1 MYDKLYAYGGRSIS
15 IWDAQG
21 KQVWDS
27 GAAIEQFL
35 ASDDCKLGAKRDI
48 ACKTYFNS
56 GHDATAALDARSS
69 AKGPEPEGLAV
80 GTIGSKTFAFVGLE
94 RMGGVLVFDITDAKT
109 PKRVDYINTRENW
122 TTAFG
127 AATPPALDKVGD
139 LGPEGLA
146 FVPAKD
152 SPNGKPLLLVGNE
165 VSGSTAI
172 FQLNLAY

>member
-1 MYDKLYAYGGRSIS
+1 M
-15 IWDAQG
+15 
-21 KQVWDS
+21 
-27 GAAIEQFL
+27 
-35 ASDDCKLGAKRDI
+35 
-48 ACKTYFNS
+48 
-56 GHDATAALDARSS
+56 
-69 AKGPEPEGLAV
+69 

-172 FQLNLAY
+172 LQLNLAY